1 MRRIS
6 SWEINMSKLR
16 LLASVCAIVLLGAA
30 EGSAQSNTSKNQP
43 PGGAKPGATA
53 PRQQPSA
60 AQRTA
65 RARCMNFAD
74 ANARNRCLNGLSST
88 PPPATPQ

>member
-1 MRRIS
+1 
-6 SWEINMSKLR
+6 MSKTR
-16 LLASVCAIVLLGAA
+16 LFATVCAIALLAA
-30 EGSAQSNTSKNQP
+30 AQGSAQSNMSKKP
-43 PGGAKPGATA
+43 PGGAKPGATT
-53 PRQQPSA
+53 PREQPSS

>member
-1 MRRIS
+1 MS
-6 SWEINMSKLR
+6 EIR
-16 LLASVCAIVLLGAA
+16 LLACVCAIALLAAA
-30 EGSAQSNTSKNQP
+30 EGSAQSNTSKKQP
-43 PGGAKPGATA
+43 GAAKPSATV
-53 PRQQPSA
+53 PREQPSS

-65 RARCMNFAD
+65 RARCMNLAD